1 MFDDPVEDLVLPLK
15 PFVFLLDISHLCL
28 QGAHII
34 AVVSPEPLIL
44 VVELHDLSFP
54 LRALKFLL
62 FDSPR
67 MFLGVIFDVLEGN
80 VRLRALH
87 HQLSGC

>member
-1 MFDDPVEDLVLPLK
+1 MFDDPVEDLVLLLK

-34 AVVSPEPLIL
+34 AVASPEPLIL

-62 FDSPR
+62 LDSPR